1 MTWTTDPPFYSDKSA
16 DVSESSPHL
25 DLLPYDVASQDMA
38 SALGVCCL
46 AISFTV
52 NTQYMACLRACCSM
66 SDPDPRTWFTS
77 RDAWT
82 RAARM
87 HGSVHCRARLVRSRH
102 SLPSPPCGRPIVT
115 RRTLGQ
121 SASRRKLPDKSR
133 ASVESACSPP
143 VKSAGMVSMAG
154 MMSCSDSSYVMSMP
168 IELGQ
173 VGAPLL
179 GPPFTA
185 RE

>member
-115 RRTLGQ
+115 RRTL
-121 SASRRKLPDKSR
+121 ASQRLEGSFLIR
-133 ASVESACSPP
+133 AGPASSPP
-143 VKSAGMVSMAG
+143 AAHLSKAPGW
-154 MMSCSDSSYVMSMP
+154 CRW
-168 IELGQ
+168 LG
-173 VGAPLL
+173 
-179 GPPFTA
+179 
-185 RE
+185 